1 MGEDRNKLPEQAA
14 SGAVQDFLSKLAA
27 TPAPQPGAARGRL
40 LFGMDAT
47 ASREPTWDRACHIQG
62 EMFTETAALGGLDIQ
77 LAFYRGFR
85 EFKKTGWL
93 SSSAELLRRMTSV
106 SCMGGQTQIERL
118 LLHAIAET
126 KRQRVNALVFVG
138 DCMEEDVDRLCHLA
152 GQLGLLGVP
161 AFIFHEGGEPGAAR
175 AFQQIAKLTN
185 GAYCPFDS
193 GSARQLRDLLAAV
206 AVFAAGGRKAL
217 EDYGRRTG
225 GSALLL
231 TRQVGRG

>member
-1 MGEDRNKLPEQAA
+1 MGKDRNKLPEQAA
-14 SGAVQDFLSKLAA
+14 SGAVQDFLRKLAA

-47 ASREPTWDRACHIQG
+47 ASREPTWDRACQIQG
-62 EMFTETAALGGLDIQ
+62 EMFAETASLGGLEIQ

-93 SSSAELLRRMTSV
+93 SDSAELLRRMTSV

-175 AFQQIAKLTN
+175 AFQQIARLTN

-193 GSARQLRDLLAAV
+193 GSARQLRDLLATV

-225 GSALLL
+225 GPALLL